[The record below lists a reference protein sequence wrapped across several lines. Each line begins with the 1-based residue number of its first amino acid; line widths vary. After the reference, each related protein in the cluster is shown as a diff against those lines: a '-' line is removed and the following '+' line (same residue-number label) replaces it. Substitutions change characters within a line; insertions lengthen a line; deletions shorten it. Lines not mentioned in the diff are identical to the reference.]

1 MPRLFDLLSDSTQKG
16 FIDERKKNKQPVRP
30 QQKSAQA
37 TTHKPAPV
45 PTQTTVHTTTQATAP
60 EKVSVPLRPK
70 VIAVPDFV
78 AIDVETTGLDFKS
91 DRIIEIGAVKFR
103 KGVVAEE
110 FSSFVQPGIPIPEAI
125 TELTGITDADV
136 ASAPA
141 FSEIAQK
148 LLDFIGDTPLC
159 GHQIEFDATFL
170 KEELKRLDKP
180 ATENQLLD
188 TALLSRV
195 LLPFRERF
203 SLKNVCKVFGVTLDN
218 AHRALHDAR
227 ASGEVALKLIPTIN
241 DLPLEVRQTIAAC
254 APSSL
259 FKHFVFQ
266 SIGSARAQVAIEF
279 SKEKPLQR
287 LAYPDEYQ
295 TVDREAV
302 NDVFIKGGT
311 LSSLIDGF
319 TPRAQQQ
326 QMARGITD
334 ALNTNSLYIAE
345 AGTGTGK
352 SLAYLVP
359 SAFWALQ
366 NNCRVIIAT
375 RTRNLQDQLVE
386 KDLPVVREVTG
397 GKLKSAVLKGRSN
410 YLCQQRFRELLVGKS
425 GHLSPRERFAILPL
439 IVWSTQTTT
448 GDIEEQNQFN
458 PKWFA
463 KIWNIISAEHH
474 ECNNRKC
481 HFYASCFFQR
491 ARNKALGSHIV
502 IINHALFFSDIC
514 AETSFLG
521 IGGPIVFD
529 EAHHLEAGGHRF
541 LRAELDTHRM
551 NLYSEII
558 NNLVTKIGAL
568 KEEKNIYECGKELK
582 TSLKNI
588 RKVNVDFSGAL
599 TAWAKKTFTASADY
613 QAAYDSEHFK
623 AMPET
628 ELFMQAITDVYERVS
643 VLRQSIQAHT
653 ENEKFESL
661 ALEAQACIEQ
671 TSQLRADFLY
681 LTSASTEEHV
691 FWVEGNYDKGW
702 TKLCGVPLDVGSLL
716 GGMWERCN
724 GAVIFTSAT
733 LSIAQSVDYFK
744 QGTGINCH
752 EERTAVDLFKSPFSP
767 RQAIGCVMRTA
778 PDVDTPNF
786 AQYVAEALA
795 ALHGRFSKNM
805 LVLFTSNSM
814 LSAVCQAL
822 KAIPSIN
829 SAQIL
834 AQGVSGS
841 RQLILDE
848 FKKGSGMILL
858 GTDSFWEGVDVP
870 GEACEMVVIPRL
882 PFPVPTHP
890 LTAAIAQRMQEK
902 TGESFFSY
910 AIPEAVIRFR
920 QGAGRL
926 IRTATDRG
934 ALVVLDNRM
943 VSRGYGKQFSRS
955 LETTFTAYDDV
966 QSMADAIDTFFS
978 SDFTDDTGAVETTY
992 VPMEDA

>member
-1 MPRLFDLLSDSTQKG
+1 MPRLFDLLSDSVQKG
-16 FIDERKKNKQPVRP
+16 FIAERKKSKTPARP
-30 QQKSAQA
+30 QQK
-37 TTHKPAPV
+37 PARTPV
-45 PTQTTVHTTTQATAP
+45 QEKVQEKAP
-60 EKVSVPLRPK
+60 EKVSVSQRTP
-70 VIAVPDFV
+70 VIAIPDFV
-78 AIDVETTGLDFKS
+78 AIDVETTGLDFKN

-125 TELTGITDADV
+125 TELTGISDADV
-136 ASAPA
+136 ATAPTFA
-141 FSEIAQK
+141 EIAQK
-148 LLDFIGDTPLC
+148 VLDFIGDIPLC

-195 LLPFRERF
+195 LLPYRERF
-203 SLKNVCKVFGVTLDN
+203 SLKNVCKVFGVSLDN

-227 ASGEVALKLIPTIN
+227 ASGEVAFKLIPTIN
-241 DLPLEVRQTIAAC
+241 DLPLPVRLTIAAC

-266 SIGSARAQVAIEF
+266 SIGNNRAQVAIEF
-279 SKEKPLQR
+279 PKEKPLQR
-287 LAYPDEYQ
+287 LACPDEYQ
-295 TVDREAV
+295 SVDREAV
-302 NDVFIKGGT
+302 NDIFAKGGT

-326 QMARGITD
+326 QMARGIAD

-359 SAFWALQ
+359 SAIWALQ

-386 KDLPVVREVTG
+386 KDLPVVNEVTG
-397 GKLKSAVLKGRSN
+397 GNLKSAVLKGRSN
-410 YLCQQRFRELLVGKS
+410 YLCQQRFRELLLGRS
-425 GHLSPRERFAILPL
+425 GHLSPRERFAVLPL
-439 IVWSTQTTT
+439 IVWSTQTLT

-474 ECNNRKC
+474 ECSHRKC

-491 ARNKALGSHIV
+491 ARNKAQGSHIV

-514 AETSFLG
+514 SETSFLG
-521 IGGPIVFD
+521 HSSPIVFD

-551 NLYSEII
+551 NLFSEII
-558 NNLVTKIGAL
+558 NNLVTKTGAL
-568 KEEKNIYECGKELK
+568 KEVKTIYDCGKELK
-582 TSLKNI
+582 GALKTL
-588 RKVNVDFSGAL
+588 RKVNGDFSEAI
-599 TAWAKKTFTASADY
+599 TAWAKKQFATSADY
-613 QAAYDSEHFK
+613 QVAYNEEHFRS
-623 AMPET
+623 MQET
-628 ELFMQAITDVYERVS
+628 TWFMQAITDIYERIT
-643 VLRQSIQAHT
+643 VLRQSIQAHD
-653 ENEKFESL
+653 EAEKYESL
-661 ALEAQACIEQ
+661 NLEAQACIEQ
-671 TSQLRADFLY
+671 ASQLRADFLY
-681 LTSASTEEHV
+681 LTTAATEDHV

-733 LSIAQSVDYFK
+733 LSIAQSMDYFK
-744 QGTGINCH
+744 QGIGINQH
-752 EERTAVDLFKSPFSP
+752 EARTAVDTFKSPFSAQ
-767 RQAIGCVMRTA
+767 QAIGCVMRTA
-778 PDVDTPNF
+778 PDVDAPHF
-786 AQYVAEALA
+786 PMYVAESIA
-795 ALHGRFSKNM
+795 ALHGRFGKNM
-805 LVLFTSNSM
+805 LILFTANAM
-814 LSAVCQAL
+814 LSSVCQAL
-822 KAIPSIN
+822 KAMPSIN
-829 SAQIL
+829 QAQVL

-870 GEACEMVVIPRL
+870 GDACEIVVIPRL

-890 LTAAIAQRMQEK
+890 LTAAIAQRMQDK
-902 TGESFFSY
+902 NGESFFSY

-926 IRTATDRG
+926 IRSATDRG

-955 LETTFTAYDDV
+955 VDTTFAPYDDV
-966 QSMADAIDTFFS
+966 QSMASAIENFFS
-978 SDFTDDTGAVETTY
+978 SDASLDSGASETTY
-992 VPMEDA
+992 IPLEDA